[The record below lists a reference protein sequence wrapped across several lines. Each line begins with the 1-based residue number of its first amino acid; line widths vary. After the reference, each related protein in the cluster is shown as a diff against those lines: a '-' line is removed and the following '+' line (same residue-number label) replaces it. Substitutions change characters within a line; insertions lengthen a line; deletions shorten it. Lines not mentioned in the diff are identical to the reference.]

1 LGTVVAVEEIGRGA
15 PLVLIHGLATTRR
28 IWATVA
34 PELART
40 RRVVMLDVPGFGE
53 SPPAGAG
60 FELEAV
66 AARIA
71 GVLGDQAPFDL
82 VGHSLGGGLALTL
95 AARHPESVERLV
107 LVAPAGLTALPSA
120 ASTLLA
126 AISEPLLAARR
137 RLVGLSQSPRGRRLL
152 LGLAVADA
160 AELSPA
166 QARLIIEAS
175 ATARRASAALATIT
189 RAELRPLLADVRA
202 PLGLIWGTADRTVPA
217 RSAELVRAARPDVEL
232 VLVPQAGHL
241 PMIERP
247 EVFRDAVEDL
257 LRRLPT

>member
-1 LGTVVAVEEIGRGA
+1 LGAIVAVEEIGRGE

-34 PELART
+34 PELARK

-71 GVLGDQAPFDL
+71 GALSDHAPFDL

-95 AARHPESVERLV
+95 AARHPESVKRLV
-107 LVAPAGLTALPSA
+107 LVAPAGLTALPRA

-126 AISEPLLAARR
+126 ATSEPLLAVRR
-137 RLVGLSQSPRGRRLL
+137 RLAGLSRSPWGRRLL
-152 LGLAVADA
+152 LSLAVADA

-189 RAELRPLLADVRA
+189 RSELRPLLARLRA
-202 PLGLIWGTADRTVPA
+202 PLGLIWGMADRTVPS

-241 PMIERP
+241 LMIERP
-247 EVFRDAVEDL
+247 EAFTDAVDDL
-257 LRRLPT
+257 LRGLST